1 MNGPVRIR
9 VRDRVAD
16 HLVSR
21 GALSPSSAVRYQPA
35 GRAERWLLARLR
47 RRGSVV
53 EAAPGRFYLDVEAY
67 HARAAAWERRAAP
80 ISFFVAI
87 GLALLAM
94 LFYRG
99 GLLLH

>member
-1 MNGPVRIR
+1 M
-9 VRDRVAD
+9 RDRVAD
-16 HLVSR
+16 QLVTR
-21 GALSPSSAVRYQPA
+21 GALSPTSAVPYRPV
-35 GRAERWLLARLR
+35 GKFEHWLFARLR

-53 EAAPGRFYLDVEAY
+53 EATPDRFYLDVRAY

-87 GLALLAM
+87 ALALLAM

>member
-1 MNGPVRIR
+1 M
-9 VRDRVAD
+9 RDRVAD
-16 HLVSR
+16 QLVTR
-21 GALSPSSAVRYQPA
+21 GALSPTTAVPYQPA
-35 GRAERWLLARLR
+35 GKVEQWLFARLR

-53 EAAPGRFYLDVEAY
+53 EATSGRFYLDVSAY
-67 HARAAAWERRAAP
+67 QTRAAAWERKAAP

-87 GLALLAM
+87 ALALLAM